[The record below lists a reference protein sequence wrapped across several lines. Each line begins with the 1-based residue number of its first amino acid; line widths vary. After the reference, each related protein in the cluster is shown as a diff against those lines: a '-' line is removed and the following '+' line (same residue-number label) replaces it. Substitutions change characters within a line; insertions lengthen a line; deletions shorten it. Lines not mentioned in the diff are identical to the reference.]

1 MTSGQIVFVVLV
13 FVLLAVALLLA
24 FAYGYTKG
32 INDLTEEID
41 RGLKKLQE
49 GDAWR
54 IDCAKVSLPKSE
66 WEEQHEQK
74 ERKHSA
80 EQGQREDHA

>member
-41 RGLKKLQE
+41 RGIKKLQE
-49 GDAWR
+49 D
-54 IDCAKVSLPKSE
+54 D
-66 WEEQHEQK
+66 
-74 ERKHSA
+74 
-80 EQGQREDHA
+80 EDLF

>member
-1 MTSGQIVFVVLV
+1 MFNWILLRAERRRPLQQKREKTMTSGQIVFVVLV

-41 RGLKKLQE
+41 RGIKKLQE
-49 GDAWR
+49 D
-54 IDCAKVSLPKSE
+54 D
-66 WEEQHEQK
+66 
-74 ERKHSA
+74 
-80 EQGQREDHA
+80 EDLF